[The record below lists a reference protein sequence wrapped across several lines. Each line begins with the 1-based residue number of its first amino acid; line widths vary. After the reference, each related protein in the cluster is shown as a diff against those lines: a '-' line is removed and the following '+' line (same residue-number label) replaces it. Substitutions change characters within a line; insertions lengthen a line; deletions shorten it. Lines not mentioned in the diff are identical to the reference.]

1 MFTVDNVIEA
11 RYTSA
16 VQDTVLVLWTDGVS
30 GNFESYVEVG
40 SADHTA
46 LESAGWDHEKVVG
59 VSAEWKRQQAKA
71 MHDAA
76 VNFLGKM
83 YEDKVAQMEAEVAA
97 FLLSSEAMMME
108 HKKRDAKE
116 VAALEQKTLDL
127 QEKYEKT
134 QHLYGVGLIENL
146 IKNNDNPDLV
156 FQAKLEALDNPTVKN
171 SSKELKAKLRKSKTL
186 SEVVGVVCSLL

>member
-46 LESAGWDHEKVVG
+46 LESAGWDHKKVTE

-83 YEDKVAQMEAEVAA
+83 YEDKVALMEADFAA
-97 FLLSSEAMMME
+97 LMVE
-108 HKKRDAKE
+108 HKKRNAKE
-116 VAALEQKTLDL
+116 AAALEQKTLDL

-156 FQAKLEALDNPTVKN
+156 FQTKLEALDDPVVKN